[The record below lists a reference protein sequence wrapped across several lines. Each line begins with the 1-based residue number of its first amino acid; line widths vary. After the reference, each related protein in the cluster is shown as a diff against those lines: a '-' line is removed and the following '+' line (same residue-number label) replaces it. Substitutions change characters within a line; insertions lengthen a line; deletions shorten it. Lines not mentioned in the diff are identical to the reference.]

1 MIHVT
6 EASYLE
12 LIASPIPG
20 YSIYYT
26 GWSNTYHFCDYTF
39 NN

>member
-20 YSIYYT
+20 YSIYYIVANDI
-26 GWSNTYHFCDYTF
+26 WNDFCRF
-39 NN
+39 L